1 MNIFYAIACF
11 AITLFCAVAAI
22 NTVFGLIGHTIT
34 LASWCIENSGE
45 LLIVGVLVYV
55 VYERCFK
62 KD

>member
-34 LASWCIENSGE
+34 LASWVMHNLDWLWLPAAIGG
-45 LLIVGVLVYV
+45 IWYAD
-55 VYERCFK
+55 K
-62 KD
+62 K